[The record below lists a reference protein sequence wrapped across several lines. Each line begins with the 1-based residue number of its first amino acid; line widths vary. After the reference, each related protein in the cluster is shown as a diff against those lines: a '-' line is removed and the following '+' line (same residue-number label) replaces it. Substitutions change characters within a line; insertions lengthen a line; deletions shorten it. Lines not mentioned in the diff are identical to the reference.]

1 MIVDPH
7 SASKSAAMSSPS
19 SVVAGVAKI
28 RALGPDDL
36 DDIRDMLSQRDGR
49 AWDERSTAWFLHGLN
64 PARCLAWGAF
74 VGEKPVGLTST
85 FLRTLTVRGETQR
98 VAYWANLYVDPQY
111 RDQMLYPRLPM
122 TMLNALKPLGIE
134 MLYAPVRLPQ
144 LTKAHLGLGFAKIGS
159 MAVLVRP
166 LRPARFICKYK
177 NLGWAK
183 PLAGP
188 VDLLFRAGLAI
199 TAARPDADVQ
209 IDDVR
214 LEEATPEQ
222 LNSVAG
228 LLAERSEGRIAQLW
242 NADLLRERY
251 GQTREGGSY
260 RLATSKRNGELT
272 AAAIYRFAERG
283 DGIQVGVLMD
293 LAFRSGT
300 EGDAAAVLRAVE
312 QAALAADCELLIYLD
327 GLGDANRE
335 LLKRRGFRVSP
346 EVYEFLV
353 WPKKLVANDDWFGS
367 WDHWEFSFRDHD
379 AF

>member
-1 MIVDPH
+1 
-7 SASKSAAMSSPS
+7 MSSPATPA
-19 SVVAGVAKI
+19 AGVAKI

-36 DDIRDMLSQRDGR
+36 GAIRQMLSQRDGR
-49 AWDERSTAWFLHGLN
+49 EWDERSTRWFLYNLD

-74 VGEKPVGLTST
+74 IGEKPVGLTST
-85 FLRTLTVRGETQR
+85 FLRTLTVRGDIRR
-98 VAYWANLYVDPQY
+98 VAYWANLYVDPEY

-177 NLGWAK
+177 KLGWAK

-188 VDLLFRAGLAI
+188 VDLLFRAGLAV
-199 TAARPDADVQ
+199 TSARLGAGVQ
-209 IDDVR
+209 IDDGR
-214 LEEATPEQ
+214 LEEATTER
-222 LNSVAG
+222 LNAVAS
-228 LLAERSEGRIAQLW
+228 LLAERSEGRIAQVW
-242 NADLLRERY
+242 NANLLRERY

-260 RLATSKRNGELT
+260 RLAASECNGELT

-293 LAFRSGT
+293 LAFRSGA
-300 EGDAAAVLRAVE
+300 ERDAAAALRAVE
-312 QAALAADCELLIYLD
+312 RATLAADGELLIYLD

-353 WPKKLVANDDWFGS
+353 WPKKLAANDDWFGA
-367 WDHWEFSFRDHD
+367 WDRWEFSFRDHD

>member
-1 MIVDPH
+1 
-7 SASKSAAMSSPS
+7 MSSPVS
-19 SVVAGVAKI
+19 PAAAVAKI

-36 DDIRDMLSQRDGR
+36 GAVRQMLSQRDGR
-49 AWDERSTAWFLHGLN
+49 EWDERSTRWFLHNLD

-74 VGEKPVGLTST
+74 VDEKPVGLTST
-85 FLRTLTVRGETQR
+85 FLRTLTVRGGTQR

-111 RDQMLYPRLPM
+111 RDQMLYPRLPT

-177 NLGWAK
+177 KLGWAK

-188 VDLLFRAGLAI
+188 VDLLFRAGLAV
-199 TAARPDADVQ
+199 TAPRPDAGVQ
-209 IDDVR
+209 IDDGR
-214 LEEATPEQ
+214 LEEATTER
-222 LNSVAG
+222 LVAVAG
-228 LLAERSEGRIAQLW
+228 LLAERSEGRIAQVW

-251 GQTREGGSY
+251 GRTREGGSY
-260 RLATSKRNGELT
+260 RLATSKHNGQLT

-293 LAFRSGT
+293 LAFRSDA
-300 EGDAAAVLRAVE
+300 EGDAAAVLRSVE
-312 QAALAADCELLIYLD
+312 RATLAADGELLIYLD
-327 GLGDANRE
+327 GLGNENRE

-353 WPKKLVANDDWFGS
+353 WPKKLVAHDAWFGAL
-367 WDHWEFSFRDHD
+367 DRWEFSFRDHD